1 MYHHQQLQCLKRWL
15 KVSTAQYIA
24 SMKLSTTINHLNDIL
39 PYYTQLLEVIR
50 DSSIW
55 YKVLKRNTLELNMP
69 DHPVIKSVLYNDLVV
84 NFKGTIIIAIMDLSI
99 IIKNLTQAKN
109 KWEKAYHLRQGSLL
123 IYEFINIY
131 NKQNKII
138 YPILKSK
145 FPDICELYMQQS
157 LKLREFKK
165 IYKYDSEMA
174 QLRNNTIAH
183 INDNIFEY
191 CLIISKIKPTILRK
205 CMLEFLQF
213 LTEIEKMQE
222 EIEIKL
228 VNEVLALT
236 GNNLDGYIK
245 DNQHLPKLKKL
256 KFPKMLK

>member
-39 PYYTQLLEVIR
+39 PYYTQLIEV
-50 DSSIW
+50 
-55 YKVLKRNTLELNMP
+55 
-69 DHPVIKSVLYNDLVV
+69 
-84 NFKGTIIIAIMDLSI
+84 
-99 IIKNLTQAKN
+99 
-109 KWEKAYHLRQGSLL
+109 